1 MKCLSF
7 TGFIHLFI
15 LFFLTFAVK
24 PSYGREEHD
33 RQRFRGDN
41 YAARNAD
48 MNKAI
53 FKEAI
58 KKIADAAKT
67 FSDEKDRGG
76 EVSIEAENAIKKL
89 GEAIETYHFKQAKGE
104 QPSIEEL
111 KNAMEKLDS
120 IHSIYKNKQAK
131 GEQPSNE
138 ELKNGMEK
146 LDNMHSTHK
155 EQKAKE
161 SGEAVPVVVT
171 AAQTGNARTPLLPN
185 KVVTDQPLPK
195 NKVTNAPPSMSIIKN
210 TPVTKSGNDDIKAF
224 FTLIKKELKNQLRS
238 YIIMTVSILGTLI
251 LLGSIAIVWI
261 IYYLRPKPGKQIYLE
276 KEEKTPSPVES
287 TIEEE
292 STSKSSESVYET
304 P

>member
-24 PSYGREEHD
+24 PSYGREVQFLNEKTIAYVPEESSLDKQHD

-171 AAQTGNARTPLLPN
+171 AAQTGN
-185 KVVTDQPLPK
+185 
-195 NKVTNAPPSMSIIKN
+195 
-210 TPVTKSGNDDIKAF
+210 DDIKAF